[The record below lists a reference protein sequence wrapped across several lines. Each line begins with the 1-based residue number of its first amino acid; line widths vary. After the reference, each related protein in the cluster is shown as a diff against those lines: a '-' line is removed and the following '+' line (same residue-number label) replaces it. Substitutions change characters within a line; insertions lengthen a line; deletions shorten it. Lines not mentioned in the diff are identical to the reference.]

1 MVAEDVSSGSAASA
15 ALPERV
21 RVLLIEDDDGDA
33 LIVEELL
40 HDAGEPFVLVR
51 ARSLAEAGAALS
63 GVSCVLLDLELPD
76 SRGLQGVRRLQR
88 TRPDLAVVV
97 LTGISDEHLGEEAV
111 AAGAQ
116 DYLVKG
122 QVDGFLLQRVVRYA
136 VERRRAEETQR
147 QLSEARLYAAENSR
161 LERGLLPSPILTD
174 PRLSVAARYR
184 SGGQQMLLGGDFYDV
199 VQAPDGW
206 VHAMVGD
213 VCGRGPDEAALGV
226 TLRVAWRTMVLAGRP
241 VGEILGAV
249 QQALENE
256 RQHDRLFAT
265 ICMLSIAPDRSHGR
279 LHLAGHPQPLLI
291 TADSVQELR
300 APVCLPPGISHAAD
314 WPSAA
319 VDLGASWSVLM
330 YTDGL
335 IEGRVG
341 AGPERLGSDGL
352 IKLIEKELAQ
362 DAAGADADRRASTLL
377 IDSVINSAR
386 ELNGGD
392 LDDDL
397 AVLVVSCSASAGP

>member
-1 MVAEDVSSGSAASA
+1 
-15 ALPERV
+15 
-21 RVLLIEDDDGDA
+21 
-33 LIVEELL
+33 
-40 HDAGEPFVLVR
+40 
-51 ARSLAEAGAALS
+51 
-63 GVSCVLLDLELPD
+63 
-76 SRGLQGVRRLQR
+76 
-88 TRPDLAVVV
+88 
-97 LTGISDEHLGEEAV
+97 
-111 AAGAQ
+111 
-116 DYLVKG
+116 
-122 QVDGFLLQRVVRYA
+122 
-136 VERRRAEETQR
+136 
-147 QLSEARLYAAENSR
+147 
-161 LERGLLPSPILTD
+161 
-174 PRLSVAARYR
+174 
-184 SGGQQMLLGGDFYDV
+184 
-199 VQAPDGW
+199 
-206 VHAMVGD
+206 
-213 VCGRGPDEAALGV
+213 
-226 TLRVAWRTMVLAGRP
+226 
-241 VGEILGAV
+241 
-249 QQALENE
+249 
-256 RQHDRLFAT
+256 
-265 ICMLSIAPDRSHGR
+265 MLSIAPDRSHGR

>member
-1 MVAEDVSSGSAASA
+1 
-15 ALPERV
+15 
-21 RVLLIEDDDGDA
+21 
-33 LIVEELL
+33 
-40 HDAGEPFVLVR
+40 
-51 ARSLAEAGAALS
+51 
-63 GVSCVLLDLELPD
+63 
-76 SRGLQGVRRLQR
+76 
-88 TRPDLAVVV
+88 
-97 LTGISDEHLGEEAV
+97 
-111 AAGAQ
+111 
-116 DYLVKG
+116 
-122 QVDGFLLQRVVRYA
+122 
-136 VERRRAEETQR
+136 
-147 QLSEARLYAAENSR
+147 
-161 LERGLLPSPILTD
+161 
-174 PRLSVAARYR
+174 
-184 SGGQQMLLGGDFYDV
+184 
-199 VQAPDGW
+199 

-291 TADSVQELR
+291 TADSVHELR
-300 APVCLPPGISHAAD
+300 APVCLPPGISHAVD

-319 VDLGASWSVLM
+319 VDLGVSWSVLM

-362 DAAGADADRRASTLL
+362 DATGADADRRASTLL